1 MYVLKRQ
8 TKQLSTMQKDVS
20 KLTQTRT
27 SVDRRETPLTRVV
40 SFRLSRV
47 SRSKERENA
56 PDLISN
62 SKYSTLYTKSLK
74 CLCKWITAVKKQPP
88 KRLRGQYPNVSIYHQ
103 RKHREPNGYFL
114 QNICLNK

>member
-1 MYVLKRQ
+1 MLQKG
-8 TKQLSTMQKDVS
+8 KQPSTMQKDIS
-20 KLTQTRT
+20 KLTQTRA
-27 SVDRRETPLTRVV
+27 SVERRETPLRRVV

-47 SRSKERENA
+47 SRAKERENA
-56 PDLISN
+56 RDLISN
-62 SKYSTLYTKSLK
+62 SKYSTLSTKSLK

-88 KRLRGQYPNVSIYHQ
+88 DRLRGQYPNVSIYHQ

>member
-1 MYVLKRQ
+1 MPQKG
-8 TKQLSTMQKDVS
+8 KQLSSMQKDIS
-20 KLTQTRT
+20 KLTQTRA

-47 SRSKERENA
+47 SRTKERENA
-56 PDLISN
+56 RDLISN
-62 SKYSTLYTKSLK
+62 SKYSTLSTKSLK
-74 CLCKWITAVKKQPP
+74 RLCKWITAVKKQPP

>member
-1 MYVLKRQ
+1 MLQKGEHP
-8 TKQLSTMQKDVS
+8 STMQKDIS
-20 KLTQTRT
+20 KLTQTR
-27 SVDRRETPLTRVV
+27 
-40 SFRLSRV
+40 LSCV

-56 PDLISN
+56 RDLISN
-62 SKYSTLYTKSLK
+62 SKYSTLSTKSLK

-103 RKHREPNGYFL
+103 SKHREPNGYFL